1 MGLINAIVIHDH
13 VTELTIPSSIRVSVD
28 GIVRGWCS
36 TVDIGLLTWSRLL
49 LRKWRIG
56 GGVCA
61 SGLGFARL
69 LAGPPRMGGRVA
81 HWSSLTHD
89 EPILG
94 NVLHLLLTLSH
105 LNLFQMLI
113 LGHLKLIL
121 LRVGREGVTVI
132 STAHGGIHKGVLST
146 RRLWIKW
153 VMPWINQLIILQ
165 HVLVRIFPG
174 EEPSL
179 SMAVGSFLLVNVE
192 ASVGDFFTTGHD
204 GSLLRG
210 WTLAL
215 GKMNQILAHEGIGL
229 SSLNWYLNWLLVL
242 IDLLILLLKRLFKL
256 HILVIHLLHLL
267 LFASENRVLR
277 GRNNFIWATLH
288 RISIWPWIG
297 GPASLELLAH
307 LLGMNVAHVVRKALC
322 FDAIYRRIVL
332 AVDAWIWHA
341 LMLSILVRVAQALNV
356 LGSIRLNVRH
366 FSE

>member
-1 MGLINAIVIHDH
+1 M
-13 VTELTIPSSIRVSVD
+13 
-28 GIVRGWCS
+28 
-36 TVDIGLLTWSRLL
+36 TWSGLL
-49 LRKWRIG
+49 LRKRRIG
-56 GGVCA
+56 GSVCA
-61 SGLGFARL
+61 SGLGFTRL

-81 HWSSLTHD
+81 YRSSLTHD
-89 EPILG
+89 EPILW

-121 LRVGREGVTVI
+121 LRVWREGIAVI
-132 STAHGGIHKGVLST
+132 SATHGRIDKSVLSSC
-146 RRLWIKW
+146 RLW
-153 VMPWINQLIILQ
+153 VMPWIRQLIILQ
-165 HVLVRIFPG
+165 HVLVRIFSG
-174 EEPSL
+174 EESSL
-179 SMAVGSFLLVNVE
+179 SMAMGSFLLINVE
-192 ASVGDFFTTGHD
+192 ASVRNFFTTGHD

-288 RISIWPWIG
+288 RISI
-297 GPASLELLAH
+297 
-307 LLGMNVAHVVRKALC
+307 
-322 FDAIYRRIVL
+322 
-332 AVDAWIWHA
+332 
-341 LMLSILVRVAQALNV
+341 
-356 LGSIRLNVRH
+356 
-366 FSE
+366 